1 MSKFNF
7 RFTITVMFI
16 ISSYHHLSCLLIN
29 PSAQQR
35 EQADIQYLQQVEG
48 MQLMS
53 SSLERVMLQ
62 SSSVV
67 LVR

>member
-1 MSKFNF
+1 
-7 RFTITVMFI
+7 MFI
-16 ISSYHHLSCLLIN
+16 ISSYYHLSCLLIN

-35 EQADIQYLQQVEG
+35 ERADIQYLQQVEG